1 MEQKLHTL
9 EEESCDLSRGSSE
22 GLKGFS
28 GWHQEPGAH
37 DCNRGEV
44 GEPEARTG
52 TVVSYWLIF
61 SPKYLA
67 WSLEAK
73 HCSGHFISASPLI
86 LIAILLVGR
95 FPFSRIREIK
105 RFSQSH
111 TAGGTQSEIWTK
123 TVSPA
128 SLCLR
133 LQPHLEHL
141 LRERSLVISAPHLS
155 LDPSSQGQ
163 LRAARGSQASLS
175 LTPALSSEKA
185 GCHCLQV
192 LLDHL

>member
-1 MEQKLHTL
+1 M
-9 EEESCDLSRGSSE
+9 EEESCDLSRGSSG

-67 WSLEAK
+67 WSLAAK

-95 FPFSRIREIK
+95 VPFIRIREIK
-105 RFSQSH
+105 QFSQSH

-128 SLCLR
+128 SLGLH
-133 LQPHLEHL
+133 LQPHLEHIL
-141 LRERSLVISAPHLS
+141 KGALTGDLCSSLIPGSLFSGSAQCSERLSGFPFVNTSPIFRKS
-155 LDPSSQGQ
+155 LDVT
-163 LRAARGSQASLS
+163 AS
-175 LTPALSSEKA
+175 K
-185 GCHCLQV
+185 
-192 LLDHL
+192 

>member
-9 EEESCDLSRGSSE
+9 EEESCDLSRGSSG

-111 TAGGTQSEIWTK
+111 TAGDTRDTPGHTGHRTQLETQGTNLDTGTELGEVQS
-123 TVSPA
+123 
-128 SLCLR
+128 
-133 LQPHLEHL
+133 
-141 LRERSLVISAPHLS
+141 
-155 LDPSSQGQ
+155 
-163 LRAARGSQASLS
+163 
-175 LTPALSSEKA
+175 
-185 GCHCLQV
+185 
-192 LLDHL
+192 